1 MATTWVLVA
10 DSSRARIFSTTSQ
23 IAPLYEIETLAHPEG
38 RLHEQALTTD
48 LPGSDRDAAG
58 AGRHAMGTEVS
69 PKQQESINFARCI
82 ANHLNGAYS
91 NQKYEHLIIVAAPGL
106 LGILRKQLAA
116 NIAKHIVLELDKNL
130 AQLKASEI
138 RKHLPER
145 LPV

>member
-23 IAPLYEIETLAHPEG
+23 IAPLHEVETLAHPEG

-48 LPGSDRDAAG
+48 LPGSDRDSAG
-58 AGRHAMGTEVS
+58 EGRHAMGTEVS
-69 PKQQESINFARCI
+69 PKQQESIYFARRI
-82 ANHLNGAYS
+82 ADHLDGAYS
-91 NQKYEHLIIVAAPGL
+91 KQKYKHLIIVAAPGL

-116 NIAKHIVLELDKNL
+116 NIVKHIVLELDKNL
-130 AQLKASEI
+130 AQLNASEI
-138 RKHLPER
+138 RKHLPKR